1 MSEVFDITWTRT
13 AVRDLDE
20 ILEYI
25 AAESGVEQALEF
37 YETVRHSI
45 ASLAT
50 MPRRCRQVP
59 ELLDIGLFEYR
70 EIIERP
76 YRLVFRIV
84 DQEVVILAILDSRRD
99 LEELLLQRAI
109 EGLHT
114 ASKSGTFPTPMKSQ
128 A

>member
-1 MSEVFDITWTRT
+1 MPEVFDIVWART

-25 AAESGVEQALEF
+25 AAERGVDQALQL
-37 YETVRHSI
+37 YDTLRHSI
-45 ASLAT
+45 ASLAK

-76 YRLVFRIV
+76 YRLVFRV
-84 DQEVVILAILDSRRD
+84 ADREVMILAILDSRRD
-99 LEELLLQRAI
+99 LEELLIQRAI
-109 EGLHT
+109 E
-114 ASKSGTFPTPMKSQ
+114 A
-128 A
+128 

>member
-1 MSEVFDITWTRT
+1 MPKTFDVTWTRT

-20 ILEYI
+20 ILEHI
-25 AAESGVEQALEF
+25 AVERGVDQALGV
-37 YETVRHSI
+37 YESLRQSM

-59 ELLDIGLFEYR
+59 ELHDIGLLEYR

-84 DQEVVILAILDSRRD
+84 GREVVVLAILDSRRD
-99 LEELLLQRAI
+99 LEELLVQRAI
-109 EGLHT
+109 EG
-114 ASKSGTFPTPMKSQ
+114 
-128 A
+128 

>member
-1 MSEVFDITWTRT
+1 MSEVFVITWTRT

-25 AAESGVEQALEF
+25 AAERGVEQALQI

-76 YRLVFRIV
+76 YRLVFRIS
-84 DQEVVILAILDSRRD
+84 DQDAVILAILDSRRD
-99 LEELLLQRAI
+99 LEELLIQRAI
-109 EGLHT
+109 EG
-114 ASKSGTFPTPMKSQ
+114 
-128 A
+128 

>member
-1 MSEVFDITWTRT
+1 MPEAFDITWTRN

-25 AAESGVEQALEF
+25 AAERGIDQALQL
-37 YETVRHSI
+37 YETLRHRI
-45 ASLAT
+45 ASLAR

-59 ELLDIGLFEYR
+59 ELHNIALFDYR

-84 DQEVVILAILDSRRD
+84 ERAVVILAVLDSRRD
-99 LEELLLQRAI
+99 LEELLIQRAI
-109 EGLHT
+109 ED
-114 ASKSGTFPTPMKSQ
+114 
-128 A
+128 